1 MQALRGKDTPPSAN
15 PEVPCVPS
23 VTIKKDVTQT
33 LGANFWAGAAGAS
46 YDSQR
51 AATPPAAEPAPL
63 QPATGTPA
71 PAAGAPAP
79 AALPSARPPPI
90 AAAAMNFWQ
99 AAATGA
105 PPPASPVGNAGG
117 NVGGPN
123 KAMGAS
129 GADKAPA
136 MPASSAG
143 SVEPAMPKPMHA
155 PTPSKKLAASKFW
168 EQAAEQTFSNDAKP
182 EDLQIPVHAP
192 VAAERSPPRAAEPQR
207 TRLQAPGKIPY
218 QSRAT

>member
-33 LGANFWAGAAGAS
+33 LGANFWASAAGAS

-51 AATPPAAEPAPL
+51 AATPPAAEPAAL

-99 AAATGA
+99 AAASSA
-105 PPPASPVGNAGG
+105 RPPASPVGNAGG
-117 NVGGPN
+117 NVGGPK

-129 GADKAPA
+129 AADKAPA
-136 MPASSAG
+136 MPASRAG
-143 SVEPAMPKPMHA
+143 SVDPAMPKQMHA

-168 EQAAEQTFSNDAKP
+168 EQAAERTFSNDAKP
-182 EDLQIPVHAP
+182 EDLQIPVHTRVAP
-192 VAAERSPPRAAEPQR
+192 ERSPPQAAEPQR
-207 TRLQAPGKIPY
+207 TKEQAPGRIPC
-218 QSRAT
+218 QSRTT